1 MSFSPLLPVHISVGI
16 LGILS
21 SATALPF
28 RNGLPRHAQAGKVF
42 ILGPNHVKPRS
53 CGLSP
58 RLLSVLQPKKLVRAC
73 ISDGG
78 VWIDWTL
85 VQTFSSPF
93 CSFKRNVPSRQ
104 QRAGKIRCRLSAL
117 KNSSCEI
124 HPSSAMVKRFVSSW
138 SCRGMQALRG
148 SFAQA
153 RQTESI

>member
-78 VWIDWTL
+78 VWIDWTTRYREVAL
-85 VQTFSSPF
+85 HGWILLEAIPEFSGGDSVWNY
-93 CSFKRNVPSRQ
+93 CGRH
-104 QRAGKIRCRLSAL
+104 C
-117 KNSSCEI
+117 SSCNHNFREWPAVAQI
-124 HPSSAMVKRFVSSW
+124 VAQLV
-138 SCRGMQALRG
+138 RG
-148 SFAQA
+148 
-153 RQTESI
+153 